1 MTERVQE
8 EQDAEAGGVPTPEE
22 IAAAF
27 VAHLGRT
34 PVRDLLIQA
43 MATMADAAG
52 VRLGLGPQ
60 GPAVRDLDQARTAI
74 ESLRAML
81 AVAEQE
87 LGAAAIHPFRE
98 PLAQLQMAY
107 ARVAESLQAEGATGG
122 DAEPGAPPSAAPAAG
137 ADPASR
143 LWVPPGT
150 RQ

>member
-1 MTERVQE
+1 MTERHMPDEHDV
-8 EQDAEAGGVPTPEE
+8 EADGVPTPEE

-34 PVRDLLIQA
+34 PVRDLLVQA

-52 VRLGLGPQ
+52 VRLGLGPE
-60 GPAVRDLDQARTAI
+60 GPAVRDMDQARTAI
-74 ESLRAML
+74 EALRAML

-87 LGAAAIHPFRE
+87 LGGAAINPFRE

-107 ARVAESLQAEGATGG
+107 ARVAESLQAEGV
-122 DAEPGAPPSAAPAAG
+122 PGEAPPPAAQPD
-137 ADPASR
+137 AASR

-150 RQ
+150 RD